1 MRIVFMGTPDF
12 AVPSLKILIQNGYDI
27 RAVVT
32 VPDKPKGRG
41 LKLQSSEVKIFALQN
56 GLRILQPENLK
67 DEKFKTEITEINP
80 DLIIVVAYRI
90 LPDTIYK
97 IPKFGTFNLH
107 ASLLPK
113 YRGAAPINHAIIN
126 GETETGV
133 TTFFLDKKVD
143 TGEIIYQRSVS
154 IDNKDFGELYNELKF
169 VGAELVLET
178 VKIIESGEV
187 KLKKQSDEVS
197 TNAPKIFKEFCRINW
212 EDTQENIYNKIRG
225 LSPIPGAW
233 TTYEN
238 KTLKIFKSQKTDI
251 ESTKQYGETEVSEEG
266 LFVNTLDKKIKIIEL
281 QKEGKKRITASEYIK
296 GLQIKNFKFI

>member
-1 MRIVFMGTPDF
+1 MGTPDF